1 MALLLHVL
9 SALFGLGSWVAI
21 NGLWVELPLLVPE
34 TPEGWYLPSYLTIL
48 IQLANVGPLLVTLL
62 HRFRPGWLPETRVVY
77 AIVCLGVVS
86 CLLVALF
93 WKETGM
99 VGGERHSTA
108 LLALA
113 FFLSLVDC
121 TSSVTFL
128 PFMSRLQARYLTS
141 YYTGEGLS
149 GLVPALVALAQGV
162 GVVTCHQDN
171 VTVIGNTN
179 AINTDVHNI
188 TTINSVII
196 NTNTTATMANL
207 TDANLTLTKLVAH
220 YQPANFSP
228 RVFFFLLAGM
238 MLMCLMAFGLLNH
251 LPLAR
256 RHHQQHHRTPGKYG
270 KHSPACPGG
279 EADRSTKPEPVEER
293 DPERERERVRQLEN
307 ERDTE
312 TEQEPERE
320 RDTEREPEPEPEQ
333 RPMISRR
340 PSCWYKARPST
351 FQAGHYTWPQAT
363 FIFLVLAWVNGLTN
377 AVLPSVQSYSC
388 LPYGSL
394 AYHLSATLGAMANPL
409 ACFLAMFLPSRSLRL
424 MLLLTVTG
432 TTIGAYIMGMA
443 VLSPCP
449 WLVHTHTG
457 TALMV
462 LSWTL
467 FTGSLSYVKVMIGV
481 ILREEGHSA
490 LLLCGAVVQLGSM
503 LGALTMFPLVS
514 VYSLFRS
521 GDPCNSLC
529 LP

>member
-1 MALLLHVL
+1 WWWPAMALLLHVL

-171 VTVIGNTN
+171 
-179 AINTDVHNI
+179 
-188 TTINSVII
+188 
-196 NTNTTATMANL
+196 
-207 TDANLTLTKLVAH
+207 LVAH

-270 KHSPACPGG
+270 KHSP
-279 EADRSTKPEPVEER
+279 
-293 DPERERERVRQLEN
+293 
-307 ERDTE
+307 
-312 TEQEPERE
+312 
-320 RDTEREPEPEPEQ
+320 RDTERE
-333 RPMISRR
+333 
-340 PSCWYKARPST
+340 PSCWYKARPT
-351 FQAGHYTWPQAT
+351 T

>member
-179 AINTDVHNI
+179 AINTD
-188 TTINSVII
+188 
-196 NTNTTATMANL
+196 
-207 TDANLTLTKLVAH
+207 LVAH

-256 RHHQQHHRTPGKYG
+256 P
-270 KHSPACPGG
+270 
-279 EADRSTKPEPVEER
+279 DRSTKPEP
-293 DPERERERVRQLEN
+293 
-307 ERDTE
+307 
-312 TEQEPERE
+312 
-320 RDTEREPEPEPEQ
+320 RDTEREPEPD
-333 RPMISRR
+333 
-340 PSCWYKARPST
+340 T

>member
-179 AINTDVHNI
+179 
-188 TTINSVII
+188 
-196 NTNTTATMANL
+196 
-207 TDANLTLTKLVAH
+207 LVAH

-256 RHHQQHHRTPGKYG
+256 L
-270 KHSPACPGG
+270 
-279 EADRSTKPEPVEER
+279 EER
-293 DPERERERVRQLEN
+293 DPERERER
-307 ERDTE
+307 
-312 TEQEPERE
+312 TEQE
-320 RDTEREPEPEPEQ
+320 
-333 RPMISRR
+333 PMISRR

>member
-86 CLLVALF
+86 CLLHGAAGARLLPVA
-93 WKETGM
+93 
-99 VGGERHSTA
+99 GGLHLLRH
-108 LLALA
+108 
-113 FFLSLVDC
+113 F
-121 TSSVTFL
+121 
-128 PFMSRLQARYLTS
+128 
-141 YYTGEGLS
+141 
-149 GLVPALVALAQGV
+149 PALHEPPASPLPDQLLHRGGPERV
-162 GVVTCHQDN
+162 
-171 VTVIGNTN
+171 
-179 AINTDVHNI
+179 
-188 TTINSVII
+188 S
-196 NTNTTATMANL
+196 
-207 TDANLTLTKLVAH
+207 LVAH

-251 LPLAR
+251 LPL
-256 RHHQQHHRTPGKYG
+256 
-270 KHSPACPGG
+270 
-279 EADRSTKPEPVEER
+279 
-293 DPERERERVRQLEN
+293 
-307 ERDTE
+307 RDTE

>member
-196 NTNTTATMANL
+196 NTNTTASMANL

-238 MLMCLMAFGLLNH
+238 MLM
-251 LPLAR
+251 
-256 RHHQQHHRTPGKYG
+256 
-270 KHSPACPGG
+270 S
-279 EADRSTKPEPVEER
+279 DRSTKPEP
-293 DPERERERVRQLEN
+293 
-307 ERDTE
+307 
-312 TEQEPERE
+312 
-320 RDTEREPEPEPEQ
+320 REPEPEPEQ